1 MENKTNFWSR
11 RWSTVVEWCKKRTI
25 KQWIFIVCGA
35 IVAIAV
41 ILALC
46 GTFSQPA
53 KKIGQKLYGEEIGH
67 NGLRYKYGDHIY
79 DPKTNEVLVDSI
91 EWLFVESGDT
101 IGILAK
107 NSHRAYINLNT
118 AQLIT
123 PLTYDKAWMF
133 SCDRGVMV
141 RQDTVFI
148 FRRDGSIVN
157 PQGFKYSRQYEM
169 VYYHNKLVVSNDED
183 LKGMIDT
190 AANWVLP
197 PVYSK
202 IDVEYQQKLY
212 NTKLGEQCI
221 VYNYDL
227 DTVLIGN
234 WKRVDV
240 DWSEGIIVTE
250 NNGIQHLFDY
260 QGKLV
265 YEVIFRQI
273 KELTYKTT
281 RKDADD
287 NDIYEDTECLVYVD
301 YNNKEGLMDKHFHIL
316 TPPLFSS
323 IEAQTK
329 HVFFAQFGDYYD
341 KFGTLIDDHGKPIR

>member
-1 MENKTNFWSR
+1 MENKTKISSCLCHTIVDWR
-11 RWSTVVEWCKKRTI
+11 KQATV
-25 KQWIFIVCGA
+25 KQWIFIIFGA
-35 IVAIAV
+35 IIVVAV

-46 GTFSQPA
+46 GTFSKTA
-53 KKIGQKLYGEEIGH
+53 HKLSQEFYGEEIGY
-67 NGLRYKYGDHIY
+67 NGLRYKYGEHIY
-79 DPKTNEVLVDSI
+79 DPETNDVLVDSI
-91 EWLFVESGDT
+91 QWLFVAEGDS

-107 NSHRAYINLNT
+107 NNHRAYINLNT

-123 PLTYDKAWMF
+123 PLAYDKAWIF

-157 PQGFKYSRQYEM
+157 QEGFKYARQYEM
-169 VYYHNKLVVSNDED
+169 VFYHNKLIINNDND

-202 IDVEYQQKLY
+202 IEVEYQHKLY
-212 NTKLGEQCI
+212 NTKVDEQCV
-221 VYNYDL
+221 VYDYDL
-227 DTVLIGN
+227 DTILMGN

-260 QGKLV
+260 KGKLI
-265 YEVIFRQI
+265 YEVVF
-273 KELTYKTT
+273 KEIEELSYKTT
-281 RKDADD
+281 RKDAND
-287 NDIYEDTECLVYVD
+287 NDIYEETECLVYVD
-301 YNNKEGLMDKHFHIL
+301 YNNKKGLMDKHFHVL

>member
-1 MENKTNFWSR
+1 MENKINFWSR
-11 RWSTVVEWCKKRTI
+11 LWFTFVEWCKKRTI

-35 IVAIAV
+35 IVAAAV
-41 ILALC
+41 ILALF
-46 GTFSQPA
+46 GTFRKPA
-53 KKIGQKLYGEEIGH
+53 KKISQKLYGEEIGH

-91 EWLFVESGDT
+91 QWLFVEPGDT

-118 AQLIT
+118 AKLLT
-123 PLTYDKAWMF
+123 PLTYDKAWAF

-190 AANWVLP
+190 AATWVLP

-202 IDVEYQQKLY
+202 IEVEYQHKLY
-212 NTKLGEQCI
+212 NTKVGEQCI
-221 VYNYDL
+221 VYNYNL

-234 WKRVDV
+234 WKRIDV

-260 QGKLV
+260 NGKLV
-265 YEVIFRQI
+265 YEVIFKYI

-281 RKDADD
+281 RKDAEG
-287 NDIYEDTECLVYVD
+287 NDIYEDTECLIYVD
-301 YNNKEGLMDKHFHIL
+301 YNDKEGLMDKHFHVL
-316 TPPLFSS
+316 TPPLFNS